1 MWKTLKTKKKKLE
14 KVKNEYGKV
23 ENNLYENCYL
33 ELLVVLNVANL
44 LIKALV
50 YEKWVLH

>member
-1 MWKTLKTKKKKLE
+1 MEKLK
-14 KVKNEYGKV
+14 
-23 ENNLYENCYL
+23 NNLYENCYL
-33 ELLVVLNVANL
+33 ELLVVLNIANL